1 VILQDKVVVVVG
13 VGPGLGRE
21 VARVALRDG
30 ARVALGA
37 RSAEKLRKTAEALDP
52 SGERVAW
59 CAMDVS
65 EPDRCAALFAAAVER
80 FGRVDAV
87 VPVAALDTVMGSLA
101 STSPDDWR
109 RALEVNVVGTV
120 NVVRAAL
127 PHLEARGG
135 GSVVLIGS
143 QSMWLPAV
151 LPQIAYASAK
161 GALVTA
167 LAHMAKELGP
177 KRIRV
182 NMVVPTWM
190 WGPPVE
196 GYVRWQSQSR
206 GVPPE
211 TVVGEI
217 TAGMPLGEIPADED
231 VAEAVA
237 FFCSDRSRM
246 ITGETLMVNAG
257 ELLRP

>member
-1 VILQDKVVVVVG
+1 MILKDKVVVVVG

-21 VARVALRDG
+21 VARIALRDG
-30 ARVALGA
+30 ARVAIGA
-37 RSAEKLRKTAEALDP
+37 RGEEKLRKAAEELDP
-52 SGERVAW
+52 TGERVAW
-59 CAMDVS
+59 CATDVAD
-65 EPDRCAALFAAAVER
+65 PARCEALFAAAAAR
-80 FGRVDAV
+80 FGGVDALV
-87 VPVAALDTVMGSLA
+87 QVAALDTVMGSLA
-101 STSPDDWR
+101 TTSPDDWR
-109 RALEVNVVGTV
+109 RALDLNVVGTV
-120 NVVRAAL
+120 NAVRAAL

-135 GSVVLIGS
+135 GSIVLIGS

-151 LPQIAYASAK
+151 LPQIAYAAAK
-161 GALVTA
+161 GALVSA
-167 LAHMAKELGP
+167 LVHMAKELGP

-196 GYVRWQSQSR
+196 GYVRWQAKAR
-206 GVPPE
+206 GVPAE
-211 TVVGEI
+211 TIVAEI

-246 ITGETLMVNAG
+246 ITGESLLVNAG
-257 ELLRP
+257 ELFRA

>member
-1 VILQDKVVVVVG
+1 VILQGKVVVVVG

-30 ARVALGA
+30 ARVAIGA
-37 RSAEKLRKTAEALDP
+37 RSEEKLRKTAEELDP
-52 SGERVAW
+52 TGERVAW
-59 CAMDVS
+59 CAADVTD
-65 EPDRCAALFAAAVER
+65 PGRCEALFAAAAER
-80 FGRVDAV
+80 FGGIDAV
-87 VPVAALDTVMGSLA
+87 VQVAALDTVMGSLA

-109 RALEVNVVGTV
+109 RALDVNVVGTV

-143 QSMWLPAV
+143 QSMWLPAA

-161 GALVTA
+161 GALVSA
-167 LAHMAKELGP
+167 MLHMAKELGP
-177 KRIRV
+177 KKIRV

-196 GYVRWQSQSR
+196 GYVRWQAKSR
-206 GVPPE
+206 SVTPE
-211 TVVGEI
+211 TVVAEI

-237 FFCSDRSRM
+237 FFCSDRSRR
-246 ITGETLMVNAG
+246 ITGETLMVNSG